1 MISRGNSELNLL
13 HAVLH
18 QSNDIAKKRFYK
30 PEVGP
35 DSHMEMVRKARATL
49 NNKQLHC
56 LKELYSWRDSL
67 ARLEDESVMFV
78 VPNHMVLK
86 IATELPRE
94 MQGVLACCNP
104 APPLVKQHLVAV
116 HNIVLAAREKQLL
129 SVDPV
134 LMERPVQPL
143 PQGDSLALQHRLDLC
158 HLEDAGDLKTVL
170 DNKETVARQLRDQSN
185 ITKDSPDL
193 SVFAKQRE
201 KKSSEAV
208 VEFVSPYQRY
218 VLLAPYL
225 RSLETSDQ
233 PASEDVRLDS
243 IRQHFDK
250 LTEMTPSQASKKV
263 EEEEAESDQGILDTS
278 EEEEVVEPKPKKPY
292 FEESKERVKKLRE
305 GGQQTKQRNN
315 KKKKPRRKSDLA
327 EVVSEGPREFDYNQV
342 NFKQFGARKAQD
354 NQDFSPHAGSEKETR
369 KGGKKKQ
376 QFQNRGNKSFTF
388 KKS

>member
-1 MISRGNSELNLL
+1 MIYYARQDTRYLIYLYNRLKNELISNGNSELNLL

-56 LKELYSWRDSL
+56 LKELYSWRDKL
-67 ARLEDESVMFV
+67 ARLEDESVQFV
-78 VPNHMVLK
+78 VPAHMVLK

-104 APPLVKQHLVAV
+104 VPPLVKQHLVAI
-116 HNIVLAAREKQLL
+116 HNIVLSAREKQLL

-134 LMERPVQPL
+134 LMERPAQPA
-143 PQGDSLALQHRLDLC
+143 PQGDNLALQHRLDLC
-158 HLEDAGDLKTVL
+158 HLEDAGDLKTVM
-170 DNKETVARQLRDQSN
+170 DNKKVVAQPLRDQSN
-185 ITKDSPDL
+185 FTKDIPDL

-225 RSLETSDQ
+225 RSLETSESSDQ

-250 LTEMTPSQASKKV
+250 LTEMTPTQASKK
-263 EEEEAESDQGILDTS
+263 ETEAEESGEGVLETS
-278 EEEEVVEPKPKKPY
+278 EEEVVEPKPKKPY
-292 FEESKERVKKLRE
+292 FQESNERVKKLRD
-305 GGQQTKQRNN
+305 GVQPANSKKNN
-315 KKKKPRRKSDLA
+315 KKKNKRPRRKS
-327 EVVSEGPREFDYNQV
+327 ERSEAV
-342 NFKQFGARKAQD
+342 
-354 NQDFSPHAGSEKETR
+354 
-369 KGGKKKQ
+369 
-376 QFQNRGNKSFTF
+376 
-388 KKS
+388 

>member
-1 MISRGNSELNLL
+1 M
-13 HAVLH
+13 
-18 QSNDIAKKRFYK
+18 
-30 PEVGP
+30 
-35 DSHMEMVRKARATL
+35 
-49 NNKQLHC
+49 
-56 LKELYSWRDSL
+56 
-67 ARLEDESVMFV
+67 
-78 VPNHMVLK
+78 
-86 IATELPRE
+86 
-94 MQGVLACCNP
+94 
-104 APPLVKQHLVAV
+104 
-116 HNIVLAAREKQLL
+116 
-129 SVDPV
+129 
-134 LMERPVQPL
+134 
-143 PQGDSLALQHRLDLC
+143 ALQHRLDLC

-170 DNKETVARQLRDQSN
+170 SNKKTVAQPLRDQGN
-185 ITKDSPDL
+185 ITKDIPDL
-193 SVFAKQRE
+193 SVFARQRE

-208 VEFVSPYQRY
+208 VEFISPYQRY

-225 RSLETSDQ
+225 RSLETTETSDQ

-243 IRQHFDK
+243 IKQHFDK
-250 LTEMTPSQASKKV
+250 LTEMTPTQASKKV
-263 EEEEAESDQGILDTS
+263 EEAEDESDEGVLETS
-278 EEEEVVEPKPKKPY
+278 EEEVVEPKPKKPY

-354 NQDFSPHAGSEKETR
+354 SQDFSPHAGSEKETR